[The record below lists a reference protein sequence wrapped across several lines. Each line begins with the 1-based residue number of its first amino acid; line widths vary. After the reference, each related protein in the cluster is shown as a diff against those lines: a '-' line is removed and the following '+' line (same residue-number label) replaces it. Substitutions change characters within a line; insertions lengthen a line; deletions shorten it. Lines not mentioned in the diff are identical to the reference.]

1 VTGMIATTTAAGP
14 PSWAQRVGRI
24 PVRVV
29 APSTWKAT
37 MHIVLDFF
45 IGLPIFVFLVVA
57 LVTTGGLACTIVLAV
72 PALWL
77 TLVFVRIL
85 GLFERARFGVLLDVA
100 LPDPYPPFIGSF
112 WTRVR
117 DRFFGA
123 SAWKEL
129 AYMLMLFP
137 FGCIGLFLVT
147 AAWSGSLAVALLPL
161 YIGRLPGSIAHLGVF
176 DINPGWQVWVTSLI
190 GIGGLLLAPFIV
202 RGWAALDVFIGR
214 SLLSRGVTAELEER
228 VDELETTR
236 SWAIEVAEAERRRI
250 ERDLHDGAQQ
260 RLVALA
266 MDLGMAKQKLDSD
279 PEGAR
284 VLIDQAHNEAKR
296 ALVELR
302 DLARGIHPVALS
314 DRGLPGAI
322 PALAGRC
329 AIPVDVRVDVPIR
342 PAASIEGIAYFIVSE
357 CLANVVKHSR
367 ADHVTVTVT
376 RQGDRLFVEV
386 VDNGVGGAH
395 PLLGSGLSGLAD
407 RAASVDGILVVSSPV
422 GGPTSIRAELPCA
435 S

>member
-1 VTGMIATTTAAGP
+1 
-14 PSWAQRVGRI
+14 
-24 PVRVV
+24 
-29 APSTWKAT
+29 

-45 IGLPIFVFLVVA
+45 VGLPIFIVLVAA
-57 LVTTGGLACTIVLAV
+57 LVTTSGLACTIVLAI

-77 TLVFVRIL
+77 TLVFVRVL
-85 GLFERARFGVLLDVA
+85 GMFERARFGALLDVS
-100 LPDPYPPFIGSF
+100 LPDPYPPFIGSL

-117 DRFFGA
+117 DRFFGV

-129 AYMLMLFP
+129 AYMLLLFP
-137 FGCIGLFLVT
+137 FGCIGMVLVVT
-147 AAWSGSLAVALLPL
+147 AWSGSLATAMLPL
-161 YIGRLPGSIAHLGVF
+161 YIGRLPGSVAHFGAF
-176 DINPGWQVWVTSLI
+176 EIHQGWQVWAASVL
-190 GIGGLLLAPFIV
+190 GIGGLLLAPFLV

-214 SLLSRGVTAELEER
+214 SLLSRGVTAAELEER

-329 AIPVDVRVDVPIR
+329 AIPVDVNVDVPIR
-342 PAASIEGIAYFIVSE
+342 PAASIEGMAYFIVSE

-367 ADHVTVTVT
+367 ADHVAVNVT
-376 RQGDRLFVEV
+376 RQGSRLFVEV
-386 VDNGVGGAH
+386 MDNGVGGAR